1 MAQQRC
7 KRCKTHGGKLR
18 EVEVSPYTLT
28 EDLWGVA
35 LSDIQGDD
43 VELVG
48 NELHGTLKKLTG
60 DNAITR
66 VWGEGYFVALTF
78 TPSAAAVKTE
88 VGIKNLAELDPDN
101 SALIKVE
108 DMYGTKLR
116 VVQTDTNGKKFESY
130 FNLDQLTLDEGE

>member
-7 KRCKTHGGKLR
+7 KRCKTHGGKLT
-18 EVEVSPYTLT
+18 EVSVSPYTLT
-28 EDLWGVA
+28 DDLWGVA
-35 LSDIQGDD
+35 LTDIQDDD

-48 NELHGTLKKLTG
+48 NELKGTLKKLTG
-60 DNAITR
+60 SNAITN

-88 VGIKNLAELDPDN
+88 VGIKNLEELDPDN

-108 DMYGTKLR
+108 DQFGTKLR
-116 VVQTDTNGKKFESY
+116 VVQTDTNGRKFETY
-130 FNLDQLTLDEGE
+130 INLDKLTLEEGE

>member
-7 KRCKTHGGKLR
+7 KRCKTHGGKLT

-35 LSDIQGDD
+35 LTDIQDDD

-48 NELHGTLKKLTG
+48 NELKGTLKKLTG
-60 DNAITR
+60 SNAITN

-88 VGIKNLAELDPDN
+88 VGIKNLAELDADN

-108 DMYGTKLR
+108 DQFGTKLR
-116 VVQTDTNGKKFESY
+116 VVQTDTNGRKFETY
-130 FNLDQLTLDEGE
+130 INLDKLTLEEGE

>member
-7 KRCKTHGGKLR
+7 KRCETHGGKLK
-18 EVEVSPYTLT
+18 EVEVEPYTLT

-35 LSDIQGDD
+35 LTDIQDND

-48 NELHGTLKKLTG
+48 NELKGTLKKLTG
-60 DNAITR
+60 SNAITN

-88 VGIKNLAELDPDN
+88 VGIKNLVELDPDN

-108 DMYGTKLR
+108 DQFGTKLR

-130 FNLDQLTLDEGE
+130 FNLDKLTLEE